1 MGKNASPALRALI
14 DNVNAAKAAGV
25 FASTLSLAK
34 EAKKDEKTVR
44 RMLNGE
50 NEPALDTVSAIAKAL
65 HKEPWQLIQPLEVSG
80 GPDGT
85 PTLPKALEVVLNAMA
100 KAPEKAELKQLLPM
114 LVDTNAAAYRAR
126 LAELLAQPGAAP
138 VPAVESKDF
147 QPPVPPPIFD
157 KTKQPS

>member
-25 FASTLSLAK
+25 FASTLALAK
-34 EAKKDEKTVR
+34 EAKKDEKTIR

-65 HKEPWQLIQPLEVSG
+65 HKEPWQVIQPLEVSSA
-80 GPDGT
+80 PS
-85 PTLPKALEVVLNAMA
+85 LSEALEVVLDSMA
-100 KAPEKAELKQLLPM
+100 KASAKAELKQLLPM

-126 LAELLAQPGAAP
+126 LAELLAQPGLGP
-138 VPAVESKDF
+138 VPGPESKDF
-147 QPPVPPPIFD
+147 LPPVPPPIFD
-157 KTKQPS
+157 KSNQPS